1 MVNASAAAGAPTTE
15 YLAMLIQLNFIN
27 RSYDPRNA
35 KIVIFQKNE
44 ASGLD
49 EPPVAW
55 QVIEHRDVSYNQQF
69 RFPTSMT
76 VGASD
81 SWGNHTPQIP
91 AENGSMYH
99 VELTGSGDTL
109 SRCGPATSSREVQ
122 VRNDLARGTINAS
135 IYREGRLLAIRTNI
149 APGQKAVFEFRPN
162 IWIGAAPQVTEG
174 DLLDPAILS
183 EINTE
188 LSLVGIVSAD
198 IVMTG
203 GGPGPDA
210 EPFTFH
216 LENILMA

>member
-1 MVNASAAAGAPTTE
+1 MPI
-15 YLAMLIQLNFIN
+15 MLNFIN

-44 ASGLD
+44 AAGLD

-55 QVIEHRDVSYNQQF
+55 RVIEHRDVSHNHPF
-69 RFPTSMT
+69 RFPMSMA
-76 VGASD
+76 VGTSD

-91 AENGSMYH
+91 AQNGAMYH
-99 VELTGSGDTL
+99 VELTSSGDTL
-109 SRCGPATSSREVQ
+109 SYCGPATSNREVQ
-122 VRNDLARGTINAS
+122 VRNDLAKGAINAG
-135 IYREGRLLAIRTNI
+135 IYKEGRLLAIKTNI
-149 APGQKAVFEFRPN
+149 APGQKAAFEFRPN

-188 LSLVGIVSAD
+188 LSLVAVASAD

-203 GGPGPDA
+203 GGPGPGTGT

-216 LENILMA
+216 LENIQMD